1 MYFAVS
7 WSEPRLRINQTAAEW
22 TEARTGPTNVGV
34 SDSWDRNLSDFA
46 QEVNES
52 PDILK
57 HIWYPEL
64 EIYGLDTF
72 GRQRVLK
79 EMSGVRVN
87 RNKTI
92 TYELGYTVQC

>member
-1 MYFAVS
+1 M
-7 WSEPRLRINQTAAEW
+7 
-22 TEARTGPTNVGV
+22 
-34 SDSWDRNLSDFA
+34 
-46 QEVNES
+46 NES

-92 TYELGYTVQC
+92 TYELGYTGQF

>member
-1 MYFAVS
+1 MS
-7 WSEPRLRINQTAAEW
+7 RDLSGDTLSKQE
-22 TEARTGPTNVGV
+22 
-34 SDSWDRNLSDFA
+34 NLLLIQDWPQNDLFIFL

-52 PDILK
+52 PEILK
-57 HIWYPEL
+57 YIWYPEL

-87 RNKTI
+87 KNKTI
-92 TYELGYTVQC
+92 TYELG

>member
-34 SDSWDRNLSDFA
+34 SDSSDRNLSRVA

-92 TYELGYTVQC
+92 TYELG

>member
-1 MYFAVS
+1 MWGLLYLF
-7 WSEPRLRINQTAAEW
+7 WNKDLQTI
-22 TEARTGPTNVGV
+22 V
-34 SDSWDRNLSDFA
+34 

-92 TYELGYTVQC
+92 TYELG

>member
-34 SDSWDRNLSDFA
+34 SDSWDRNLPSIA

-92 TYELGYTVQC
+92 TYELG